1 MSADFVKLIQTFAAD
16 LNATNPEHQK
26 LAWMM
31 VKWLIA
37 EPSVRSAPLV
47 ARRLMRRPRPAQ
59 PAPHVVSG

>member
-31 VKWLIA
+31 VKWLII
-37 EPSVRSAPLV
+37 EPSVRAEQAKVSS
-47 ARRLMRRPRPAQ
+47 RPRPASS
-59 PAPHVVSG
+59 PPHLVNG